1 MKSKVLAILSAVIFL
16 CPQNVHAAEE
26 HYDPQHT
33 VLALNMAVVSIQRIL
48 NTNDRAVLEMEYKN
62 IISNLKLGNIEADPE
77 IVSLYEEVMNTIS
90 GKLLAREA
98 V

>member
-33 VLALNMAVVSIQRIL
+33 VLALNMAVVSIQ
-48 NTNDRAVLEMEYKN
+48 
-62 IISNLKLGNIEADPE
+62 
-77 IVSLYEEVMNTIS
+77 
-90 GKLLAREA
+90 
-98 V
+98 